1 MDETKEDNLGDLKI
15 LKDEIIEKVAEKIL
29 TQDKSI
35 SVIDKNN
42 KIVGSIDPNKII
54 RTVFGLRKT
63 E

>member
-1 MDETKEDNLGDLKI
+1 M
-15 LKDEIIEKVAEKIL
+15 AEKIL

-54 RTVFGLRKT
+54 RTVFGSRKT